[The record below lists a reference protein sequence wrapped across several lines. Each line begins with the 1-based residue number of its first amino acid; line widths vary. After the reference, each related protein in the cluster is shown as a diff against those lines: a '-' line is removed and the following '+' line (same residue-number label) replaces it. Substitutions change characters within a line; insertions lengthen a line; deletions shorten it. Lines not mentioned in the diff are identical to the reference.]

1 MLPGQILILDNA
13 SFHPPG
19 RIRELLGRAGCEV
32 LFLPP
37 YSPDLN
43 KIEQFWARLK
53 HQVKKVLK
61 ESEGLFD
68 AMTKAL
74 CILS

>member
-1 MLPGQILILDNA
+1 
-13 SFHPPG
+13 
-19 RIRELLGRAGCEV
+19 
-32 LFLPP
+32 
-37 YSPDLN
+37 LN

-68 AMTKAL
+68 AMKKAL